1 MIQNDLIF
9 DDIKFPKDKEK
20 EIREILEIDTS
31 QIQDDVVR
39 FSIDAIHK
47 FCGIPKGVL
56 DESGIYHRRSRNADT
71 R

>member
-1 MIQNDLIF
+1 MIF

-20 EIREILEIDTS
+20 EIREILQIDTN
-31 QIQDDVVR
+31 QIQDDFVR

-56 DESGIYHRRSRNADT
+56 DHE
-71 R
+71 